1 MGGEKK
7 KNREQSMNEN
17 STEMS
22 EDHDDGADLE
32 WVPPTEAEQK
42 VINARRERSDK
53 ISKLMGDYMLKG
65 YKMLATTCGV
75 QKHGGTCGT
84 IELEDK
90 RGKIYCVACQEVDC
104 EENSKDNPA
113 VNPIAARN
121 QLAEGQLEDIESQI
135 IPNQNQV
142 VEDIVQERRI
152 HQINADPTICQ
163 SITVS
168 PLRIRSST
176 RPLSTRTSDRGHTV
190 QDQTQNP
197 LPVLHTS
204 MGTVLAKMAAASE
217 ALAETDD
224 IEVSNQIVELIKNC
238 ADCVQSLKSASNLHQ

>member
-1 MGGEKK
+1 MGTSKQKEKK
-7 KNREQSMNEN
+7 SREIHKSMNVN

-113 VNPIAARN
+113 VNPRAARN

-135 IPNQNQV
+135 IANQNQI

-152 HQINADPTICQ
+152 NQIQANPSVSRSTT
-163 SITVS
+163 TVS
-168 PLRIRSST
+168 PL
-176 RPLSTRTSDRGHTV
+176 
-190 QDQTQNP
+190 
-197 LPVLHTS
+197 
-204 MGTVLAKMAAASE
+204 
-217 ALAETDD
+217 
-224 IEVSNQIVELIKNC
+224 
-238 ADCVQSLKSASNLHQ
+238 

>member
-1 MGGEKK
+1 
-7 KNREQSMNEN
+7 MNEN

-113 VNPIAARN
+113 VNPRAARN

-135 IPNQNQV
+135 IANQNQI

-152 HQINADPTICQ
+152 NQIQANPSVSRSTT
-163 SITVS
+163 TVS
-168 PLRIRSST
+168 PLRIRAST
-176 RPLSTRTSDRGHTV
+176 QISRPSGSRTVSI
-190 QDQTQNP
+190 QDIQNP
-197 LPVLHTS
+197 LPVLNSS
-204 MGTVLAKMAAASE
+204 METVLAKMANATDS
-217 ALAETDD
+217 LAETDD
-224 IEVSNQIVELIKNC
+224 IEVSKQLV
-238 ADCVQSLKSASNLHQ
+238 

>member
-1 MGGEKK
+1 
-7 KNREQSMNEN
+7 MNEN

-142 VEDIVQERRI
+142 GTYVY
-152 HQINADPTICQ
+152 INEYFFFLSFLTFDCIKGYTHVTIYFQFDCNAKY
-163 SITVS
+163 SI
-168 PLRIRSST
+168 
-176 RPLSTRTSDRGHTV
+176 
-190 QDQTQNP
+190 
-197 LPVLHTS
+197 
-204 MGTVLAKMAAASE
+204 K
-217 ALAETDD
+217 
-224 IEVSNQIVELIKNC
+224 
-238 ADCVQSLKSASNLHQ
+238 